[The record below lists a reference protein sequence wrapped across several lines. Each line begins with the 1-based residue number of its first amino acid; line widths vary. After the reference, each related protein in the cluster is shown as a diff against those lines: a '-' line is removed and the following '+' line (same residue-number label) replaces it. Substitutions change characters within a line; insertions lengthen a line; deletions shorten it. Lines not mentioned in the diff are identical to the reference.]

1 MSTLSILIV
10 LPLLIIFSYVFD
22 IIARKTKFP
31 AVILL
36 MFTGISVR
44 LATTIYGIDD
54 FDFLDGLIPVLG
66 TIGLILIVLEG
77 ALELNITFDKLPVII
92 KGFLAAGLILI
103 LNVIA
108 ISLAFEHLLGMSH
121 QVAIIY
127 ATPLS
132 IISSAVAIPSSA
144 GLRQQEKEF
153 VVYESTFS
161 DILGI
166 MLFNYAIR
174 QFETNQ
180 SLVSAESLLAL
191 GLQILGVIG
200 VSLFITFCL
209 FQLLQKIEHHVK
221 FFLILALLILIY
233 AFGKHFHLPAL
244 VTVFIFG
251 LFLNNVKAL
260 LPGFLKRR
268 LDLEETE
275 KGLHEFH
282 ILTAESTFLV
292 KTFFFLFFGFSIK
305 ITDFASTEPF
315 VYGLNIFGIMWAL
328 RYAYFTVTTF
338 KLSPSPLVFIS
349 PRGLIS
355 ILLFL
360 QIDEIKFLEN
370 TPVLIDEKVLLVVI
384 LSSMLVMTKGTMK
397 KEEAETFLE
406 DDITIPG
413 QTAVL
418 QNQEDEIDNNLPSE
432 EGEQKTL

>member
-174 QFETNQ
+174 KFETNQ

-418 QNQEDEIDNNLPSE
+418 QNQEDKIDNNLPSE
-432 EGEQKTL
+432 EGEQETL